1 MTDKSIIAEITQKLI
16 ARGQLDKAIAEWEK
30 IPNDARDGHIYNI
43 LGDLYLKKNAKN
55 DAIAAFLKAGNWF
68 REDGFY
74 LKAIAIFKKIINIS
88 AFEPEALISL
98 AELNAEKGLISDAN
112 EYFLRA
118 IEIYSR
124 EGMPEKV
131 MEAYRKMLRFNP
143 SDIDIKLKIIELN
156 LKVGAKEEAI
166 KEYLSIASDSL
177 EKGEFEK
184 AEELYNRVLHLEP
197 QNVDSLIGLG
207 RITEER
213 NDINQAYEHLSNA
226 RAFAPDNPHVLFN
239 YVRVAMK
246 MDYIDNAKHALTRLI
261 EINPFNNQYKDLL
274 GEISLKEGLPEE
286 IKSKIFE
293 ETLSETPFSAEKEF
307 KESNEAKASEAITS
321 ADEKYLNAKF
331 ALAETYEKNN
341 EYDNAFRIYM
351 EIHAQAPNF
360 KDVSRKI
367 DNIKQYISGSK
378 SKPKKDRVSY
388 I

>member
-1 MTDKSIIAEITQKLI
+1 MISKSTIIEITQKLI
-16 ARGQLDKAIAEWEK
+16 AKGQIDKAIAEWEK
-30 IPNDARDGHIYNI
+30 LPHEARDGHIYNI
-43 LGDLYLKKNAKN
+43 LGDLYLKKNAKG
-55 DAIAAFLKAGNWF
+55 DAVKAFLKAGNCF

-74 LKAIAIFKKIINIS
+74 LKAIAIFKKILNIS
-88 AFEPEALISL
+88 SSEPEALISL

-112 EYFLRA
+112 EHFLKA

-124 EGMPEKV
+124 EETPEKV
-131 MEAYRKMLRFNP
+131 LEAYRKMLRFNP
-143 SDIDIKLKIIELN
+143 SDVNIKLKIIELK
-156 LKVGAKEEAI
+156 LKMGAEEEAV
-166 KEYLSIASDSL
+166 KGYLSIASDSL

-184 AEELYNRVLHLEP
+184 AEELYNKVLYLEP

-207 RITEER
+207 KIAEGR
-213 NDINQAYEHLSNA
+213 NDINQAYEYLNNA
-226 RAFAPDNPHVLFN
+226 LAFAPDNPQVLFN

-246 MDYIDNAKHALTRLI
+246 MDYIDNAKHALTKLH
-261 EINPFNNQYKDLL
+261 EINPSSNQYRKLL
-274 GEISLKEGLPEE
+274 EEIS
-286 IKSKIFE
+286 
-293 ETLSETPFSAEKEF
+293 F
-307 KESNEAKASEAITS
+307 KEDLFGERGKESEAITA
-321 ADEKYLNAKF
+321 ADENYLNAKF

-360 KDVSRKI
+360 KDVSSKI